1 MFARDL
7 ERRVKKRKMKKPE
20 ANEKEVKRSKPP
32 NSVEHLPE
40 ISEGEEDEEEV
51 MQESEEE
58 KEEEVILESGEEV
71 EAVNETVPKNSRI
84 IAIATKVRSLF
95 LNSETYLLV
104 LSLSGTRL
112 LAGTLTPENPEQD
125 AEIPRCIAALASQG
139 CWYRIQ

>member
-1 MFARDL
+1 
-7 ERRVKKRKMKKPE
+7 MKKPE
-20 ANEKEVKRSKPP
+20 ANEKEIKRSKPP

-40 ISEGEEDEEEV
+40 ISEGEEDEEEL

-58 KEEEVILESGEEV
+58 VIRESGEEV

-125 AEIPRCIAALASQG
+125 AELPRCIAALASQG